1 MCRRLYLFQKRAI
14 GSYKWSSSGTELI
27 NIRFRTSIFVSLS
40 VSKRLHFFRFV
51 TFFVFFSGLANSKTK
66 QCKQSR
72 ILSPEFFFWVSS
84 WLGCITKH
92 KQEETVR
99 FRLVSV
105 LTCLTFYPSLSVAF
119 VFYTCLTFQWERSL
133 VIARSGPNLTPGE
146 EGLNG
151 VNRQA

>member
-14 GSYKWSSSGTELI
+14 GSYKWSSYGTELI

-40 VSKRLHFFRFV
+40 VSKRQHFFRFV

-72 ILSPEFFFWVSS
+72 ILSPEFFFRVPS
-84 WLGCITKH
+84 WPGCITKH

-99 FRLVSV
+99 FRLDSV
-105 LTCLTFYPSLSVAF
+105 LTCFYPSLSVAF
-119 VFYTCLTFQWERSL
+119 VFYTCLTFQWKKLSRHRQIRTE
-133 VIARSGPNLTPGE
+133 PNPRWGTPD
-146 EGLNG
+146 L
-151 VNRQA
+151 Q